1 MRTYAIVGFGTAG
14 YHALKAIRR
23 LDAGGTVD
31 VYTNTGLAPYNPML
45 TTYYAGGKL
54 SYREMFPFGSLEEIQ
69 KTCSF
74 RCICDTVKSVAA
86 GRTVETENG
95 EVRTYDK
102 ILIATGASAFAP
114 AIPGLEPERRFF
126 MRTDEDALRL
136 SRALEDKRVKS
147 AVVVGASMVGIKVAE
162 LLAKRGIRT
171 VLADLASCMFPL
183 AAYEDVAAEIGRR
196 VEQKGVSLRFGRT
209 IERVEL
215 EAGEAEQR
223 PDAACGDA
231 GEQRGLGAG
240 CGRVPEPESASPRR
254 PRQIAVMTDGERLE
268 ADLVVLCIGTR
279 ANIGLADG
287 GIETNRA
294 ILVNERMET
303 SAEGIYAAGDCCAG
317 TNIQSG
323 ERQIIG
329 LWANANHQGTVAGI
343 NMAGGNARFEGNIL
357 HNITHFMDMDFIGFG
372 DNRIQGETLVFG
384 SLKQGLYLKAV
395 CRDGRIAGVNIL
407 DSYPVSGM
415 IKNYMLRLFQEPE
428 SRLPPFQIGMLV
440 KAGLTEEF
448 IERLEA
454 AVHGDQGRAAE
465 SENSVP
471 GNGN

>member
-1 MRTYAIVGFGTAG
+1 MRTYASGGFGTAG

-86 GRTVETENG
+86 GRTVETEKG
-95 EVRTYDK
+95 EVRSYDK

-114 AIPGLEPERRFF
+114 AIPGLEPERCFF

-231 GEQRGLGAG
+231 GEQRPGAG

-407 DSYPVSGM
+407 DSYPISGM
-415 IKNYMLRLFQEPE
+415 IKNYMLRLFREPE

-454 AVHGDQGRAAE
+454 AVHGDQERAAE

>member
-215 EAGEAEQR
+215 EAGGAEQR
-223 PDAACGDA
+223 PDAGCGDA
-231 GEQRGLGAG
+231 GEQRLGAG

-415 IKNYMLRLFQEPE
+415 IKNYMLRLFREPE

>member
-209 IERVEL
+209 IERVEV

-231 GEQRGLGAG
+231 GEQRLGTG

-415 IKNYMLRLFQEPE
+415 IKNYMLRLFREPE

-454 AVHGDQGRAAE
+454 AVHGDQERAAE